1 MDWARDGALARAGNA
16 YKPRNQHGVYMAD
29 LRRHRYCRE
38 CSWMASSEEHPREE
52 LNALM
57 VEHAIETGHDIE
69 SGLIHPDIE
78 PPSRPQLN

>member
-1 MDWARDGALARAGNA
+1 
-16 YKPRNQHGVYMAD
+16 MAD
-29 LRRHRYCRE
+29 PSRHSYCLE
-38 CSWMASSEEHPREE
+38 CSWMASSEEHTLVE

-78 PPSRPQLN
+78 PPSTPQLN